1 MKKIFTS
8 DLSQKTI
15 KYIKKIPFTQFF
27 KFTRAEHTHLGKC
40 KKRGK
45 KMPGKV
51 VTCSYCG
58 KILFEENKRLFQ
70 KMRTPHANYRGI
82 SYNMPYTIC
91 PFCLT
96 TGNYESKYIMA
107 NSDENT
113 ERMNI
118 GDLKTY
124 SSNVETVVK
133 VVSMTEPREVSS
145 RRDWSKHRLAEALVG
160 DETGSIYLTLWDDA
174 VDEIEEGRVLRLK
187 NAFVKLYRGSMRLNL
202 GRTGNYEFVD
212 DAPFKEVNLDNNLS
226 SKQFERSYGRPF
238 GGRRYSGRSRRR
250 Y

>member
-1 MKKIFTS
+1 
-8 DLSQKTI
+8 
-15 KYIKKIPFTQFF
+15 
-27 KFTRAEHTHLGKC
+27 
-40 KKRGK
+40 
-45 KMPGKV
+45 
-51 VTCSYCG
+51 
-58 KILFEENKRLFQ
+58 
-70 KMRTPHANYRGI
+70 
-82 SYNMPYTIC
+82 
-91 PFCLT
+91 
-96 TGNYESKYIMA
+96 
-107 NSDENT
+107 
-113 ERMNI
+113 MNI

-133 VVSMTEPREVSS
+133 VMSMTEPREVSS

-174 VDEIEEGRVLRLK
+174 VDEIDVGRVLRLK

-202 GRTGNYEFVD
+202 GRTGNYEFVE

-226 SKQFERSYGRPF
+226 SKQFERSYGRSF